1 MVPSHQILNDK
12 NRPPRVQRPARYKTK
27 HTRRIITRTYYAII
41 SPFGSGGISGLYG
54 HIAPSVTCDDPT
66 GRPLPCNRY
75 IEGSE
80 CVHNGY
86 HIPRNMGCIPLTS
99 EYTCTLQENIYKWHQ
114 INGSKYPSCDSVSD
128 HWHYCLI
135 MYGSSYGIQRRCCT
149 GMRQCVGHWHCM
161 SSNNRALFG
170 LKCAY
175 ALGHIQ
181 VPYCVDN
188 NTDKSYIIIWFVFAT
203 LIGLIIIR

>member
-41 SPFGSGGISGLYG
+41 SSFGSGGIPGLYG

-75 IEGSE
+75 IGGSE

-135 MYGSSYGIQRRCCT
+135 ITQQIILEHVRIIGMGYNGVVTQVCDSVSISGTACQAITVRCL
-149 GMRQCVGHWHCM
+149 
-161 SSNNRALFG
+161 A
-170 LKCAY
+170 
-175 ALGHIQ
+175 
-181 VPYCVDN
+181 
-188 NTDKSYIIIWFVFAT
+188 
-203 LIGLIIIR
+203 

>member
-41 SPFGSGGISGLYG
+41 SSFGSGGIPGLYG
-54 HIAPSVTCDDPT
+54 HIAPELPVTIQLD
-66 GRPLPCNRY
+66 
-75 IEGSE
+75 
-80 CVHNGY
+80 VHYHVTDVWRFGMCPQWY
-86 HIPRNMGCIPLTS
+86 HIPRNMSCIPLTS

-135 MYGSSYGIQRRCCT
+135 ITQQIILEHVRIIGMGYNGVVTQVCDSVSISGTACQAITVRCL
-149 GMRQCVGHWHCM
+149 
-161 SSNNRALFG
+161 A
-170 LKCAY
+170 
-175 ALGHIQ
+175 
-181 VPYCVDN
+181 
-188 NTDKSYIIIWFVFAT
+188 
-203 LIGLIIIR
+203 